1 MLLFTLF
8 LKWVTPIKHLPIDAG
23 LKTHWESFLE
33 WLLHHKNQGRSGAVG
48 SIFFSLRSPFGLLTL
63 FFPQNKVR
71 GWHISKSLLQNTYND
86 TCLERYIPEE
96 FRFEN
101 LVEKFLLLRNLHMF
115 ELRVLVRIQCWQT
128 FSMKQKWP
136 TPVPIWKTSAVS

>member
-1 MLLFTLF
+1 M
-8 LKWVTPIKHLPIDAG
+8 WG
-23 LKTHWESFLE
+23 LKLIGNPFLSGYYII
-33 WLLHHKNQGRSGAVG
+33 KTKVDQGQLAA
-48 SIFFSLRSPFGLLTL
+48 FFLSLRSPFGLLTL
-63 FFPQNKVR
+63 FSPQNKVR
-71 GWHISKSLLQNTYND
+71 GWHISKSLLQSTYSD

-115 ELRVLVRIQCWQT
+115 ELWVVVRIQCWQT

-136 TPVPIWKTSAVS
+136 TPVPITNILSLKLNHKKTHNAPSTDPRNRR